1 MKNILFIC
9 LTLLL
14 NACVVAP
21 PYAHHNSYGYGV
33 NVSRPYYPNSYYQQP
48 YYSNHNYYNNPSRH
62 EHHEYNERGN
72 WGGGNGY
79 RNNGEHGGRYR

>member
-1 MKNILFIC
+1 MKKILFIC

-14 NACVVAP
+14 NACIIP
-21 PYAHHNSYGYGV
+21 PPFAHHNSYGYGAD
-33 NVSRPYYPNSYYQQP
+33 VSRP

-62 EHHEYNERGN
+62 EHHERGN

-79 RNNGEHGGRYR
+79 RNNGGHGGRYR